1 MREEIRRRLVWIK
14 LYKQTGDAGLVCRRC
29 GISRPTLRKWLKRYE
44 AHGEEGLVSRSR
56 RPQTNGSVERLNQT
70 IEDEFYKVAFRKKL
84 YKSLEEIQADLDEFM
99 AYYNNERT
107 NQGRH
112 CQGRTPVETFMEG
125 LELYERYV
133 HENNLEEKEVM
144 QQTVMD
150 LNRKANCKCNYR
162 SGHIRI
168 DKF

>member
-1 MREEIRRRLVWIK
+1 METHPYELFLYLNDIDHTKIK
-14 LYKQTGDAGLVCRRC
+14 
-29 GISRPTLRKWLKRYE
+29 P
-44 AHGEEGLVSRSR
+44 R

-70 IEDEFYKVAFRKKL
+70 IEDEFYKVVFRKKL
-84 YKSLEEIQADLDEFM
+84 YRSLEGIQADLNEFM
-99 AYYNNERT
+99 VCYNNERT

-144 QQTVMD
+144 Q
-150 LNRKANCKCNYR
+150 
-162 SGHIRI
+162 
-168 DKF
+168 